1 LSEIR
6 ATTISDAAGT
16 GPIALYK
23 QSAAK
28 AWASINGTSILDS
41 INTSAFTDNGAGDYS
56 ISISSALSNANF
68 GCCNGTQWRRSM
80 YEYVQERTA
89 SNVTVYFTEP
99 SSSETTLVDIDR
111 ACTIAIHGDLA

>member
-1 LSEIR
+1 
-6 ATTISDAAGT
+6 
-16 GPIALYK
+16 
-23 QSAAK
+23 
-28 AWASINGTSILDS
+28 
-41 INTSAFTDNGAGDYS
+41 
-56 ISISSALSNANF
+56 
-68 GCCNGTQWRRSM
+68 M